1 MGLARRYLL
10 TSYLLRNSLRPVVTV
25 ISINIGYLIGGTVVT
40 EQIFSVPG
48 VGSLLIGSIATRDYG
63 IIQMATLLFALLVV
77 MVNLAAD
84 LLYRVIDPRVQL

>member
-1 MGLARRYLL
+1 
-10 TSYLLRNSLRPVVTV
+10 
-25 ISINIGYLIGGTVVT
+25 
-40 EQIFSVPG
+40 VPG